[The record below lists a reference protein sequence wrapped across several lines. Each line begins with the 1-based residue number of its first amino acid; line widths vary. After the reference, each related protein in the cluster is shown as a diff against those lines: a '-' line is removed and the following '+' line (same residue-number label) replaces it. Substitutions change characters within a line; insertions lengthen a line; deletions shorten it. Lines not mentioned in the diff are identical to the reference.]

1 MKSRAKLIMP
11 YEKTNERI
19 PPKRQKKTLLVIAPC
34 NVTKNDSQL
43 IRKKAK
49 VIRKTWKKN
58 GFLNLRK
65 NRSEINPAE
74 KEKRH
79 AANRIIS
86 SKKSSS
92 MKILA

>member
-1 MKSRAKLIMP
+1 MP
-11 YEKTNERI
+11 YEKTNESI
-19 PPKRQKKTLLVIAPC
+19 PPKMQKKTLLVIAPC
-34 NVTKNDSQL
+34 SVTKKDSAL
-43 IRKKAK
+43 IRKKAT
-49 VIRKTWKKN
+49 VIKNTWKKN
-58 GFLNLRK
+58 AFLNLRK

-86 SKKSSS
+86 SKKTSS